1 MSTTQQNLEALQ
13 DIRKIMERSSRF
25 ISLSGWSGIAAGTC
39 ALIGAGIALQ
49 RIRNYYSNEFQVPG
63 ACSDCL
69 RTDLITIAA
78 LVLIGATITAFLFT
92 FLRSK
97 REGVPIWGTA
107 ARRLLWNTLL
117 PMVAGGFIILKLL
130 DVKQYEM
137 IAGSSLIIYG
147 LALVNG
153 SKYTLGEIRFLGY
166 AEILLGIISLWLTPR
181 NGIYFWAI
189 GFGVMHILY
198 GIAMWWKYE
207 RKTDSGQ
214 NGI

>member
-1 MSTTQQNLEALQ
+1 MSTTQQNLEALR
-13 DIRKIMERSSRF
+13 DIRKMMERSSRF

-39 ALIGAGIALQ
+39 ALIGAGVALQ
-49 RIRNYYSNEFQVPG
+49 RIRDFYNKEIQSPD
-63 ACSDCL
+63 ACMECL
-69 RTDLITIAA
+69 QKDLITIAA
-78 LVLIGATITAFLFT
+78 LVLIGATVTAFFFT

-107 ARRLLWNTLL
+107 ARRLVWNTLL
-117 PMVAGGFIILKLL
+117 PMAAGGFIILKLL
-130 DVKQYEM
+130 DVQQYEM

-166 AEILLGIISLWLTPR
+166 AEILLGIISLWLTPQ
-181 NGIYFWAI
+181 NGIYFWAV

-198 GIAMWWKYE
+198 GVAMWWKYE
-207 RKTDSGQ
+207 RKTNS
-214 NGI
+214 